1 MTENNGNQLHQEES
15 SMHQANVSTESSSAG
30 GVTPVNRIKPVPGRP
45 ILAPSDID
53 TGYTE
58 KAMLLGIDLGTS
70 RSSIVSMNGTRKT
83 IETYVGYA
91 KDPVSRKMLKADT
104 IYGKHALDH
113 RLAVDLYRPLEKG
126 VVKGTREE
134 GELNGE
140 EQAKNLRAAKDLL
153 RYMVDMVHP
162 GRDEVLFGV
171 IGVPSRAT
179 NKNKQAILDIAREVL
194 DSVMIVSEPF
204 TVAYGME
211 RMSDVLVIDIGA
223 GTTDLCRM
231 HGTVPSE
238 EDEISY
244 QIAGDAVDA
253 RLYDLITARYPR
265 CQLTHNMCKT
275 FKEQYGFVSDAKDR
289 VEVMIPVDGTPT
301 PHDITNELKNA
312 CEILIPP
319 IVEGIR
325 KLVSS
330 FNPEFQEK
338 LRHNVILSGGGGL
351 LDGLNKRIED
361 AMRVIGGGRVV
372 VVDEPLYAGANGA
385 LQLALDMPGEY
396 WQQLR

>member
-1 MTENNGNQLHQEES
+1 MT
-15 SMHQANVSTESSSAG
+15 MHQSNLPTASETTSA
-30 GVTPVNRIKPVPGRP
+30 PRIKPVAGKP
-45 ILAPSDID
+45 ILASSDID
-53 TGYTE
+53 TGVTE

-83 IETYVGYA
+83 VESYVGYA
-91 KDPVSRKMLKADT
+91 KDPVSRKMLKADV
-104 IYGKHALDH
+104 IYGRHALDH
-113 RLAVDLYRPLEKG
+113 RLAVDLCRPLEKG
-126 VVKGTREE
+126 VIKGTRDEAE
-134 GELNGE
+134 VNGE
-140 EQAKNLRAAKDLL
+140 EQSKNLRAAKDLL

-179 NKNKQAILDIAREVL
+179 SKNKQAILDIAREVL

-231 HGTVPSE
+231 HGTVPTE
-238 EDEISY
+238 EDEVSY
-244 QIAGDAVDA
+244 TIAGDAIDQKLMELVKATYPDA
-253 RLYDLITARYPR
+253 QVT
-265 CQLTHNMCKT
+265 QNMCKS
-275 FKEQYGFVSDAKDR
+275 FKENYGFVSDARDKI
-289 VEVMIPVDGTPT
+289 EVMMPVDGKPT
-301 PHDITNELKNA
+301 PHDITDLMRQA
-312 CEILIPP
+312 CDILVPVC
-319 IVEGIR
+319 VEGIQ
-325 KLVSS
+325 KLVAS

-338 LRHNVILSGGGGL
+338 LRHNVLLSGGGGL
-351 LDGLNKRIED
+351 MRGLNKRIED
-361 AMRVIGGGRVV
+361 AMQAIGGGRVTIV
-372 VVDEPLYAGANGA
+372 EEPLYAGANGA

>member
-1 MTENNGNQLHQEES
+1 MSEAT
-15 SMHQANVSTESSSAG
+15 AAAAAAAAASSSRRIAPVAG
-30 GVTPVNRIKPVPGRP
+30 KP
-45 ILAPSDID
+45 ILATSADVD

-58 KAMLLGIDLGTS
+58 KALLLGIDLGTS

-83 IETYVGYA
+83 VETYVGYA
-91 KDPVSRKMLKADT
+91 RDPVSRKMLKTDVL
-104 IYGKHALDH
+104 YGKAALDN

-126 VVKGTREE
+126 VIKGTRD
-134 GELNGE
+134 GENSDS
-140 EQAKNLRAAKDLL
+140 EQQSKNLTAAKDLL
-153 RYMVDMVHP
+153 RHMVDLVHP

-179 NKNKQAILDIAREVL
+179 TKNKQAILDIAREVL

-211 RMSDVLVIDIGA
+211 RMSDILVIDIGA

-231 HGTVPSE
+231 HGTVPTE

-244 QIAGDAVDA
+244 TIAGDAVDTKLMELVKA
-253 RLYDLITARYPR
+253 KYPNA
-265 CQLTHNMCKT
+265 QVTQNMCKT
-275 FKEQYGFVSDAKDR
+275 WKEQYGFVSDAKDK
-289 VEVMIPVDGTPT
+289 VVVTMPVDGKPVQ
-301 PHDITNELKNA
+301 HDVTNEMKQA

-325 KLVSS
+325 KLVAS

-338 LRHNVILSGGGGL
+338 LRNNILLSGGGGL
-351 LDGLNKRIED
+351 LDGLNQRIEV
-361 AMRVIGGGRVV
+361 AMQEIGGGRVTV
-372 VVDEPLYAGANGA
+372 VEEPLYAGANGA

>member
-1 MTENNGNQLHQEES
+1 
-15 SMHQANVSTESSSAG
+15 MHQSNTSNPSDAPAA
-30 GVTPVNRIKPVPGRP
+30 NRIKPIAGKP
-45 ILAPSDID
+45 ILASSDID
-53 TGYTE
+53 TGVTE

-83 IETYVGYA
+83 VESYVGYA
-91 KDPVSRKMLKADT
+91 KDPVSRKMLKADV
-104 IYGKHALDH
+104 IYGRHALDH
-113 RLAVDLYRPLEKG
+113 RLAVDLCRPLEKG
-126 VVKGTREE
+126 VIKGTRDEAE
-134 GELNGE
+134 VNGE
-140 EQAKNLRAAKDLL
+140 EQSKNLRAAKDLL
-153 RYMVDMVHP
+153 RYMVDLVHP

-179 NKNKQAILDIAREVL
+179 SKNKQAILDIAREVL

-231 HGTVPSE
+231 HGTVPTE

-244 QIAGDAVDA
+244 QIAGDAVDQ
-253 RLYDLITARYPR
+253 RLYELIMDRYPR
-265 CQLTHNMCKT
+265 AQLTHNMCKG

-301 PHDITNELKNA
+301 PHDITNELKQA
-312 CEILIPP
+312 CEILIHP

-325 KLVSS
+325 RLVSS

-361 AMRVIGGGRVV
+361 AMKVIGGGHVLIV
-372 VVDEPLYAGANGA
+372 EEPLYAGANGA

>member
-1 MTENNGNQLHQEES
+1 MSEKTAATERAH
-15 SMHQANVSTESSSAG
+15 
-30 GVTPVNRIKPVPGRP
+30 IKPVKGKT
-45 ILAPSDID
+45 ILAATNGGDD
-53 TGYTE
+53 RGYTE

-83 IETYVGYA
+83 VESYVGYA
-91 KDPVSRKMLKADT
+91 RDPVSRKLLKTDV
-104 IYGKHALDH
+104 IYGRHALDN
-113 RLAVDLYRPLEKG
+113 RLAVNLYRPLEKG
-126 VVKGTREE
+126 VIKGTRDE
-134 GELNGE
+134 GGLAGE
-140 EQAKNLRAAKDLL
+140 EQQKNLNAARDLL
-153 RYMVDMVHP
+153 RYMVDLVHP

-171 IGVPSRAT
+171 VGVPSRAT
-179 NKNKQAILDIAREVL
+179 NKNKQAILDIARDVL

-204 TVAYGME
+204 TVAYAME
-211 RMSDVLVIDIGA
+211 RMSDVMVIDIGA

-244 QIAGDAVDA
+244 TIAGDALDQK
-253 RLYDLITARYPR
+253 LYDLIMERHPR
-265 CQLTHNMCKT
+265 AQLTINMCKQ
-275 FKEQYGFVSDAKDR
+275 FKEQYGFVSDAKDK
-289 VEVMIPVDGTPT
+289 VEVPIPVDGTPT
-301 PHDITNELKNA
+301 PHDITSELKQA

-338 LRHNVILSGGGGL
+338 LRNNILLSGGGGM

-361 AMRVIGGGRVV
+361 DMKVIGGGRVTTV
-372 VVDEPLYAGANGA
+372 EEPLYAGADGA
-385 LQLALDMPGEY
+385 LRLAMDMPGEY